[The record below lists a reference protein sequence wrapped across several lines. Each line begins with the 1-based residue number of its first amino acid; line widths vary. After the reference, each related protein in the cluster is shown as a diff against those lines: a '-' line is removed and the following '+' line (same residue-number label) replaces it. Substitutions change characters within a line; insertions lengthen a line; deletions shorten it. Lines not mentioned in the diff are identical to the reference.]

1 MVAAGCLM
9 RQCWPSCGAARR
21 LTWSIGCGEGRFC
34 RLAQAEGLTTTGI
47 DPTPALL
54 DHARDLDPDGTY
66 LRASAEALPLPDE
79 SCDLAVFYL
88 TLIDIPDARR
98 ALAEATRILRPG
110 AHLLIANLSSFMT
123 AANHDGFSRRPDHS
137 ADIHF
142 RNYLKEQVYETAW
155 RGIRIQNWH
164 RPTAFYMRAL
174 PENGLTLTHF
184 DEPAST
190 CPDPDQQA
198 RYNHVAYFTLMEWQK
213 PA

>member
-1 MVAAGCLM
+1 MTTGWDHSAKAWITSVTDGGDHDRRWVLDAPMLARLRRSKAADMVD
-9 RQCWPSCGAARR
+9 
-21 LTWSIGCGEGRFC
+21 IGCSEGRFC

-47 DPTPALL
+47 DPTPDLL
-54 DHARDLDPDGTY
+54 DHASNLAPDGTY

-98 ALAEATRILRPG
+98 ALAEDTRILRTA

-155 RGIRIQNWH
+155 RGIRLQNWH

-174 PENGLTLTHF
+174 LENGLTLTHF

-190 CPDPDQQA
+190 
-198 RYNHVAYFTLMEWQK
+198 
-213 PA
+213 